1 MGWLIFFGILFLI
14 AIIPVGIRIRFD
26 EDGFRAGVIL
36 GLIRI
41 TLFPF
46 PKWLKKLTQKKPKP
60 KPEQPKQEK
69 SKEEKTPEQP
79 KSKEEKP
86 AEPAPKKGGSLLDFL
101 PLVKLG
107 LNFLGD
113 FRRKL
118 RLNHLEL
125 KLILGGDD
133 PCDLAVNY
141 GRAWAALANLINAL
155 ERAFVIKKR
164 ELEVECDFT
173 SDETRVIAN
182 LEISITIG
190 RITGLIA
197 VYAVRALKTFLRI
210 RKKRKGGAAT

>member
-14 AIIPVGIRIRFD
+14 AITPVGIGISFD
-26 EDGFRAGVIL
+26 EDGFRARVIL
-36 GLIRI
+36 GLIRM

-46 PKWLKKLTQKKPKP
+46 PKWLKKLTQKKQT
-60 KPEQPKQEK
+60 PEQPQQEK
-69 SKEEKTPEQP
+69 PKEEKTPEQP
-79 KSKEEKP
+79 KPKEEKS

-141 GRAWAALANLINAL
+141 GRAWAALANLVNVL

-190 RITGLIA
+190 RFIGLIA
-197 VYAVRALKTFLRI
+197 VYAVRAIKTFLGI